1 MSGFIVTED
10 AAKLHIRID
19 EVGSRQR
26 QAQLLQALQEC
37 KEGRCTCPTN
47 QYERL
52 DAIEITPGD
61 TAIDITLTPKAG
73 ESIDRQAIDRCL
85 EYTADKLSRSKQ

>member
-1 MSGFIVTED
+1 MSAFTVTED
-10 AAKLHIRID
+10 AAKLHIRIE
-19 EVGSRQR
+19 EVGSR

-73 ESIDRQAIDRCL
+73 ESIDRQVIDRCL
-85 EYTADKLSRSKQ
+85 EYTADKLSGSQQ